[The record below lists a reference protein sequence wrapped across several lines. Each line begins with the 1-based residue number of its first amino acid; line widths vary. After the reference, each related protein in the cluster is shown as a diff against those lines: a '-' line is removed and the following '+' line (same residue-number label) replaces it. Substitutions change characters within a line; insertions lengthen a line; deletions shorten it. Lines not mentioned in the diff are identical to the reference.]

1 MDLKTLKNIIIGFF
15 DEKLYLRKEN
25 LFRINSD
32 PSENCDIADKGIAIE
47 TNPSSSFLLGISRQ
61 YEKHPII
68 CFYDKGLTRDPA
80 KLREWPPIH
89 VSVNADDQG
98 VFNTSIEN
106 EQALLASALELLTD
120 QDDRSFIQ

>member
-47 TNPSSSFLLGISRQ
+47 TNPSSSFLLGISR
-61 YEKHPII
+61 
-68 CFYDKGLTRDPA
+68 
-80 KLREWPPIH
+80 
-89 VSVNADDQG
+89 
-98 VFNTSIEN
+98 
-106 EQALLASALELLTD
+106 
-120 QDDRSFIQ
+120 